1 MSIRILQT
9 GSDTGLCGVIAALKF
24 INPVINGSI
33 AGEDHAEQPFNLGN

>member
-9 GSDTGLCGVIAALKF
+9 GGDTGLCAGVAALKF

-33 AGEDHAEQPFNLGN
+33 AGEVRATQHFNLGN